1 MKRIFAVSAI
11 TVLLASLVLMPYPVR
26 AAAEVWVDD
35 DWDGLIAGTVVD
47 GHTIGTDAFATI
59 QDGIDAADETGTVNV
74 AAGTYDE
81 NIIITARPGIKIL
94 GAGAAVTTINGDI
107 DGDSVGDGSV
117 VTGNNMNAD
126 SKIEGFTITGG
137 VAPSPTP
144 GRGGG
149 LYLESSATTISSCNI
164 TGNSAIYGGGI
175 YISNTLVG
183 SKSPKVI
190 NCLVKDNGASAMGG
204 GIFFYGATLSPTI
217 MNSTIADNTGG
228 DGIYNIQASTI
239 ITNTI
244 VYGNSASDAT
254 NSGGTINISN
264 SLIGT
269 GTDPKF
275 VGSGDY
281 HLQSGSPAIDT
292 GTSTGAP
299 GNDLDGV
306 FRPQGIGVDIGA
318 FEYMLAVNY
327 TLNLTI
333 VGNGTVALDLAGPTY
348 PSGTVVTLTANPGT
362 GYVFDSWSGDLAGST
377 NPETITMDGDKTITA
392 TFTQDQYT
400 LTIDTVGNGSVAKN
414 PDQSTYTHGET
425 VELIATADP
434 GWSFDSWGGD
444 VTGSTN
450 PETVTMDGDKTITAT
465 FTQDQYTL
473 TIDTVGNGSVAK
485 NPDQST
491 YTHGETVELIATA
504 DPGWSFDSWGGD
516 VTGSTN
522 PETVTMDGDKTITAT
537 FTQDQYTLTVD
548 TVGNGSVA
556 LDLAGPTYPSGTV
569 VTLTANPGTG
579 YVFDSWSGDLA
590 GSTNPETITMDGDK
604 SVIATFT
611 ESSQDKDTFQNFKI
625 SRMTINWAKDIT
637 KPDKK
642 WGWRSFFSWF
652 MRFTTKNADKF
663 SISGRIKLPEG
674 YTVAHLE
681 ESATVS
687 VAINNSSGSDAVNF
701 KEQILRR
708 LGVRWTD
715 TGKSPGENMKITK
728 MTIWWAPEERDLA
741 GWAGFNI
748 RGELEFPES
757 IGVNTTLAGATVTLT
772 IPVSAGSGGG
782 SLPGEE
788 MVEFQVYSRSN
799 QWSYYN
805 SSLPFFRYEH

>member
-81 NIIITARPGIKIL
+81 NIIISAKPGIKIL

-107 DGDSVGDGSV
+107 DGDNVGDGSV

-228 DGIYNIQASTI
+228 DGIYNIQASTT

-333 VGNGTVALDLAGPTY
+333 VGNGT
-348 PSGTVVTLTANPGT
+348 
-362 GYVFDSWSGDLAGST
+362 
-377 NPETITMDGDKTITA
+377 
-392 TFTQDQYT
+392 
-400 LTIDTVGNGSVAKN
+400 
-414 PDQSTYTHGET
+414 
-425 VELIATADP
+425 
-434 GWSFDSWGGD
+434 
-444 VTGSTN
+444 
-450 PETVTMDGDKTITAT
+450 
-465 FTQDQYTL
+465 
-473 TIDTVGNGSVAK
+473 
-485 NPDQST
+485 
-491 YTHGETVELIATA
+491 
-504 DPGWSFDSWGGD
+504 
-516 VTGSTN
+516 
-522 PETVTMDGDKTITAT
+522 
-537 FTQDQYTLTVD
+537 
-548 TVGNGSVA
+548 VA

-757 IGVNTTLAGATVTLT
+757 IGVNTTLAEATVTLT

>member
-377 NPETITMDGDKTITA
+377 NPETITMDGDK
-392 TFTQDQYT
+392 
-400 LTIDTVGNGSVAKN
+400 
-414 PDQSTYTHGET
+414 
-425 VELIATADP
+425 
-434 GWSFDSWGGD
+434 
-444 VTGSTN
+444 
-450 PETVTMDGDKTITAT
+450 
-465 FTQDQYTL
+465 
-473 TIDTVGNGSVAK
+473 
-485 NPDQST
+485 
-491 YTHGETVELIATA
+491 
-504 DPGWSFDSWGGD
+504 
-516 VTGSTN
+516 
-522 PETVTMDGDKTITAT
+522 
-537 FTQDQYTLTVD
+537 
-548 TVGNGSVA
+548 
-556 LDLAGPTYPSGTV
+556 
-569 VTLTANPGTG
+569 
-579 YVFDSWSGDLA
+579 
-590 GSTNPETITMDGDK
+590 

-757 IGVNTTLAGATVTLT
+757 IGVNTTLAEATVTLT

>member
-47 GHTIGTDAFATI
+47 GYTIGTDAFATI

-425 VELIATADP
+425 VELTATADP
-434 GWSFDSWGGD
+434 GWSFDSWSGD

-491 YTHGETVELIATA
+491 YTHGETVELTATA
-504 DPGWSFDSWGGD
+504 DPGWSFDSWSGD

-537 FTQDQYTLTVD
+537 FT
-548 TVGNGSVA
+548 
-556 LDLAGPTYPSGTV
+556 
-569 VTLTANPGTG
+569 
-579 YVFDSWSGDLA
+579 
-590 GSTNPETITMDGDK
+590 
-604 SVIATFT
+604 
-611 ESSQDKDTFQNFKI
+611 ESSKGENIFQNFNI
-625 SRMTINWAKDIT
+625 NRMTINWAKDIK
-637 KPDKK
+637 KPDNK
-642 WGWRSFFSWF
+642 WGWRSIISWF
-652 MRFTTKNADKF
+652 IRFTPKNADKF
-663 SISGRIKLPEG
+663 SISGRVKLPEG
-674 YTVAHLE
+674 YTIAHLE
-681 ESATVS
+681 KSATVS
-687 VAINNSSGSDAVNF
+687 VSIKNSSGSNAVNF
-701 KEQILRR
+701 REQILRR
-708 LGVRWTD
+708 QGVRWKD
-715 TGKSPGENMKITK
+715 TGKSPGEIMKITN
-728 MTIWWAPEERDLA
+728 MTILWAFEESDWA

-748 RGELEFPES
+748 EGEIELPES
-757 IGVNTTLAGATVTLT
+757 IGVNTTPTEATVTLM
-772 IPVSAGSGGG
+772 IPVNAGSGGG
-782 SLPGEE
+782 NLLGEE
-788 MVEFQVYSRSN
+788 TLEFLVRSRSN
-799 QWSYYN
+799 QWS
-805 SSLPFFRYEH
+805 FFQYQE